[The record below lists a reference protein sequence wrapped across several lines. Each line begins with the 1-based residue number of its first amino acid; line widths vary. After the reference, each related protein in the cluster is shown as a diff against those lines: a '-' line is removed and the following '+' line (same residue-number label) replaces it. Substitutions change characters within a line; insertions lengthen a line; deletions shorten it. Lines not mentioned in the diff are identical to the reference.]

1 MSCGP
6 AQLLKD
12 LAATTDQALDIAD
25 KAANLLPYGV
35 ASIAGF
41 VEAQMIAKINE
52 QVALIKEFIDNPLAA
67 LGGLIPGLP
76 AEINALIEQG
86 KAFEEALGPAIDTV
100 KGVAAT
106 ALYVKDLKDKYSDV
120 DVDID
125 NVVGL
130 MEELGNDLD
139 MLCKIV
145 PNIQDVDG
153 ELVVKGFPVSFPD
166 ISPGTILKEGKFPD
180 ILKNIEDA
188 IKDIEVAF
196 TPDPDK
202 EGITVSEEPG
212 APFRV
217 NGGKRDQRTRAT
229 FLDDLTGGAGL
240 GGKGL
245 FGELLDTVEGAL
257 DSVTGA
263 LDSLNSVTDS
273 LNELE
278 ETVNN
283 LGIDT

>member
-12 LAATTDQALDIAD
+12 IAATTDQALDIAD

-35 ASIAGF
+35 ATAAGF
-41 VEAQMIAKINE
+41 VEAQLIAQVNE

-67 LGGLIPGLP
+67 LGGLVPGLP
-76 AEINALIEQG
+76 AEIQGLIEQG

-100 KGVAAT
+100 KGAAAT
-106 ALYVKDLKDKYSDV
+106 ALYVKNLKDKYSDV

-130 MEELGNDLD
+130 MEDLGNDLD
-139 MLCKIV
+139 LLCKLV
-145 PNIQDVDG
+145 PNIQDVGG

-188 IKDIEVAF
+188 IKDVEVTF

-229 FLDDLTGGAGL
+229 FLDDLTGGQGL

-245 FGELLDTVEGAL
+245 FGELLDTVEDAL
-257 DSVTGA
+257 DSVTDT
-263 LDSLNSVTDS
+263 LDSVTGT

-278 ETVNN
+278 ETANN

>member
-12 LAATTDQALDIAD
+12 IAATTDQALDIAD

-35 ASIAGF
+35 ATVTGF
-41 VEAQMIAKINE
+41 VEAQLIAQVNE
-52 QVALIKEFIDNPLAA
+52 QVALIKEFINNPLAA
-67 LGGLIPGLP
+67 VGGLVPGLP
-76 AEINALIEQG
+76 AEIQGLIEQG

-100 KGVAAT
+100 KGAAAT
-106 ALYVKDLKDKYSDV
+106 ALYVKNLKDKYSDV

-130 MEELGNDLD
+130 MEDLGNDLD
-139 MLCKIV
+139 LLCKLV
-145 PNIQDVDG
+145 PNIQDVGG

-166 ISPGTILKEGKFPD
+166 ISPGTILEEGKFPD

-188 IKDIEVAF
+188 IKDVEVTF

-229 FLDDLTGGAGL
+229 FLDDLTGGQGL

-257 DSVTGA
+257 DSVTG
-263 LDSLNSVTDS
+263 T

-278 ETVNN
+278 ETANN

>member
-1 MSCGP
+1 
-6 AQLLKD
+6 
-12 LAATTDQALDIAD
+12 
-25 KAANLLPYGV
+25 
-35 ASIAGF
+35 
-41 VEAQMIAKINE
+41 
-52 QVALIKEFIDNPLAA
+52 
-67 LGGLIPGLP
+67 
-76 AEINALIEQG
+76 
-86 KAFEEALGPAIDTV
+86 V
-100 KGVAAT
+100 KN
-106 ALYVKDLKDKYSDV
+106 LKDKYSDV

-130 MEELGNDLD
+130 MEDLGNDLD
-139 MLCKIV
+139 LLCKLV
-145 PNIQDVDG
+145 PNIQDVGG

-166 ISPGTILKEGKFPD
+166 ISPGTILEEGKFPD

-188 IKDIEVAF
+188 IKDVEVTF

-229 FLDDLTGGAGL
+229 FLDDLTGGQGL

-257 DSVTGA
+257 DSVTG
-263 LDSLNSVTDS
+263 T

-278 ETVNN
+278 ETANN

>member
-12 LAATTDQALDIAD
+12 IAATTDQALEIAD

-35 ASIAGF
+35 ATVAGF
-41 VEAQMIAKINE
+41 VEAQLIAKVNE
-52 QVALIKEFIDNPLAA
+52 QVALIKQFIDNPLAA
-67 LGGLIPGLP
+67 LGGLVPGLP
-76 AEINALIEQG
+76 AEIQTLINQG

-100 KGVAAT
+100 KGAAAT
-106 ALYVKDLKDKYSDV
+106 ALYVKNLKDKYSDV

-130 MEELGNDLD
+130 MNDLGNDLD

-145 PNIQDVDG
+145 PNIQDVGG

-166 ISPGTILKEGKFPD
+166 ISPGTILEEGKFPD
-180 ILKNIEDA
+180 ILGNIKDA
-188 IKDIEVAF
+188 IKDVEVF
-196 TPDPDK
+196 FEPDPDK

-217 NGGKRDQRTRAT
+217 NGAPRSQRQRAT
-229 FLDDLTGGAGL
+229 FLDDLTGGASL
-240 GGKGL
+240 GGGGL
-245 FGELLDTVEGAL
+245 LGGLLDDLEGIVDTATSTIDNL
-257 DSVTGA
+257 Q
-263 LDSLNSVTDS
+263 
-273 LNELE
+273 
-278 ETVNN
+278 ETADN
-283 LGIDT
+283 LGINT